1 MHIRFKLL
9 SALLISLALVT
20 GGTASVAHGALL
32 DSSGLI
38 ALEQR
43 SQHLA
48 AVEQALAQEA
58 LASRLEAMGVDAAAV
73 STRLAQLTDEELQV
87 LSERLEQLPAGAG
100 LLEVIGIVFVV
111 LLILELVGVT
121 DIFKAI

>member
-1 MHIRFKLL
+1 MKTRFNLL
-9 SALLISLALVT
+9 SALLISVALVA
-20 GGTASVAHGALL
+20 GSTASVAHGALL

-43 SQHLA
+43 AQHLA
-48 AVEQALAQEA
+48 SVEHALAQEA
-58 LASRLEAMGVDAAAV
+58 LASRLEAMGVDPAAV
-73 STRLAQLTDEELQV
+73 GARLAQLTNEELQL
-87 LSERLEQLPAGAG
+87 LSERLDQLPAGAG
-100 LLEVIGIVFVV
+100 LLEIVGIVFVV